1 MAGVFLG
8 CFALLLAPSV
18 PSGRARCRSERLL
31 AGGYGMGGADGGR
44 GESVR
49 GRKSLE
55 NFAARPDFPELLFE
69 ARHRKSHLST
79 LGDIHISSRST
90 KPAKGTLNT

>member
-1 MAGVFLG
+1 MTW
-8 CFALLLAPSV
+8 
-18 PSGRARCRSERLL
+18 
-31 AGGYGMGGADGGR
+31 GGADGGR
-44 GESVR
+44 GEPVR